1 MMHGLLAHYR
11 YVLWDWN
18 GTLLNDL
25 WLALEIANAM
35 LHRRGLPVMNANR
48 YRDIFDFPVAEYYRR
63 AGFDFE
69 REPFPVLA
77 EEFIGEFN
85 RRVKECDLHAGA
97 TEILA
102 AIAGAGKRQA
112 VLSASH
118 QESLTSTVELHG
130 VTHHFDALQG
140 LGDNLAVSKAAAG
153 QALLAN
159 IGIDPTSVVLIGDTT
174 HDYEVA
180 HGLGVACI
188 LVADGHQA
196 HSRLAA
202 TGAPVVSSLLE
213 LA

>member
-1 MMHGLLAHYR
+1 MMHGLLSHYR

-35 LHRRGLPVMNANR
+35 LHRRGLPVMDAHR

-85 RRVKECDLHAGA
+85 RRVKECALHAGA
-97 TEILA
+97 TDLLG
-102 AIAGAGKRQA
+102 AIAGEGKRQA

-140 LGDNLAVSKAAAG
+140 LGDNLAVSKEAAG
-153 QALLAN
+153 HALLATVD
-159 IGIDPTSVVLIGDTT
+159 IDPTSVVLIGDTT
-174 HDYEVA
+174 HDFEVA
-180 HGLGVACI
+180 RGLGVACM

-196 HSRLAA
+196 PSRLAA

-213 LA
+213 LL